1 MQSWEQYEAYYRM
14 TGRLIND
21 IGPRSNS
28 LTDRGLYARY
38 ERYVKAEDHKV
49 ARAKQKEPPVTYG
62 HFVQGKSCLLIE
74 RLRQYSAMRLSA
86 DTPLGMLSDLYSRA
100 PRFLLEKVDPAHIIS
115 RGADKAMHEI
125 PENIVPLNRYSHGMI
140 DIWKH
145 PIFGTPITDEERD
158 EFWCILIGYT
168 KYEELE
174 KLSKEKNR

>member
-1 MQSWEQYEAYYRM
+1 MQSWEQYEAYYRR

-21 IGPRSNS
+21 IGPRSNE
-28 LTDRGLYARY
+28 LTDRGLRARY
-38 ERYVKAEDHKV
+38 ERYVKSNERKV
-49 ARAKQKEPPVTYG
+49 EKVKQKEPPTTYG
-62 HFVQGKSCLLIE
+62 HFVEGKPCLFIE
-74 RLRQYSAMRLSA
+74 RLKQNSVCFLSK
-86 DTPLGMLSDLYSRA
+86 TTSLGTLDDLYAKA
-100 PRFLLEKVDPAHIIS
+100 PQFMLEKIDPAHIFS
-115 RGADKAMHEI
+115 RGADKAMHEN
-125 PENIVPLNRYSHGMI
+125 PDNIIPLNRYSHGMI